1 MNFSEIN
8 DQEFTQF
15 QKMIYELAGIS
26 LSSAKKTLVSGR
38 LSKRL
43 KHYDLGSYGEYFR
56 LIKSGSHPAET
67 QIALDLL
74 TTNETYFFR
83 EPKHFEFLQNQILPE
98 RKPGATFRIWC
109 AASSSGE
116 EPYTLAMMLADNL
129 GETQWEIVA
138 SDISSRVLEKA
149 QLGLYPMERAEHIPA
164 RFLKAYCMKGIGSQ
178 EGMFVVEK
186 RLRSRVRFMQI
197 NLNTALPDIGEFDA
211 VFLRN
216 VMIYFDTETKRQV
229 VQRIFHLI
237 KPRGWLVIGHSESL
251 NGVTEILKSVTPSV
265 YRKI

>member
-1 MNFSEIN
+1 MNLSAIS

-15 QKMIYELAGIS
+15 QKMVYDIAGIS

-43 KHYDLGSYGEYFR
+43 KHYGLGSYGEYFS
-56 LIKSGSHPAET
+56 LIKSGGNPEET
-67 QIALDLL
+67 QAALDLL

-83 EPKHFEFLQNQILPE
+83 ESKHFDFLKNNILPA
-98 RKPGATFRIWC
+98 KKAGATFRIWC

-116 EPYTLAMMLADNL
+116 EPYTLAMMLADSL
-129 GETQWEIVA
+129 GESPWEIVA

-149 QLGLYPMERAEHIPA
+149 QLGLYPMERAENIPQ
-164 RFLKAYCMKGIGSQ
+164 RFLKSYCLKGVGSQ
-178 EGMFVVEK
+178 EGMFAVDK

-197 NLNTALPDIGEFDA
+197 NLNTALPGIGEFDA

-216 VMIYFDTETKRQV
+216 VMIYFDMETKRQV
-229 VQRIFHLI
+229 VNRIFPLI
-237 KPRGWLVIGHSESL
+237 KPGGWLLIGHSESL
-251 NGVTEILKSVTPSV
+251 NGVTDVLKSHAPSV
-265 YRKI
+265 YRKA

>member
-1 MNFSEIN
+1 MNLSVIS

-15 QKMIYELAGIS
+15 QKMVYDLAGIS
-26 LSSAKKTLVSGR
+26 MSTAKKTLVSGR

-43 KHYDLGSYGEYFR
+43 KHYGLDSYGEYFR
-56 LIKSGSHPAET
+56 LIKSGSHPEET
-67 QIALDLL
+67 QTALDLL

-83 EPKHFEFLQNQILPE
+83 EPKHFEFLKDQILPE
-98 RKPGATFRIWC
+98 RKAGATFRIWC

-116 EPYTLAMMLADNL
+116 EPYTLAMMLADSL
-129 GETQWEIVA
+129 GEAPWEIVA

-164 RFLKAYCMKGIGSQ
+164 RLLKAYCLKGIDSQ
-178 EGMFVVEK
+178 EGMFVVDK

-197 NLNTALPDIGEFDA
+197 NLNTTLPDIGEFDA

-216 VMIYFDTETKRQV
+216 VMIYFDTKTKRQV
-229 VQRIFHLI
+229 VNRIFSLI

-251 NGVTEILKSVTPSV
+251 NGVTDALKSVTPSV